1 MENKSCV
8 IPKPALKID
17 EQIELLKKRG
27 LLFKDEERAYCILC
41 HTNYYKLRGYFID
54 FYEADNS
61 FRNNTMFENIYDCY
75 LFGLSFHKGVLPI
88 LETVETSLKTLLANF
103 LSLNYGAL
111 CYKDLSIYKY
121 PDNALNIMQNAKKYI
136 NNHKKS
142 KIVIK
147 HEKDYGG
154 EYPIWVWIG
163 FLSFGD
169 VSLMCSSLNDDI
181 ISKINME
188 FYLFHKR
195 IGIDFLRSWYR
206 SVSKFRNI
214 CSHYERLYAMRLLE
228 TPSRITTDSRLN
240 KDYNIADNT
249 NLFYYV
255 LVADMICPD
264 IQVVYMFIEEIKKLC
279 KKYTDIDFNEKYKF
293 PIGWE
298 EILLKYNGYYIQY
311 LI

>member
-75 LFGLSFHKGVLPI
+75 LFDLSFHKGVLPI

-121 PDNALNIMQNAKKYI
+121 PDNSLNIIQNAKKI
-136 NNHKKS
+136 HKQ
-142 KIVIK
+142 
-147 HEKDYGG
+147 
-154 EYPIWVWIG
+154 P
-163 FLSFGD
+163 
-169 VSLMCSSLNDDI
+169 
-181 ISKINME
+181 
-188 FYLFHKR
+188 
-195 IGIDFLRSWYR
+195 
-206 SVSKFRNI
+206 
-214 CSHYERLYAMRLLE
+214 
-228 TPSRITTDSRLN
+228 
-240 KDYNIADNT
+240 
-249 NLFYYV
+249 
-255 LVADMICPD
+255 
-264 IQVVYMFIEEIKKLC
+264 
-279 KKYTDIDFNEKYKF
+279 
-293 PIGWE
+293 
-298 EILLKYNGYYIQY
+298 
-311 LI
+311 